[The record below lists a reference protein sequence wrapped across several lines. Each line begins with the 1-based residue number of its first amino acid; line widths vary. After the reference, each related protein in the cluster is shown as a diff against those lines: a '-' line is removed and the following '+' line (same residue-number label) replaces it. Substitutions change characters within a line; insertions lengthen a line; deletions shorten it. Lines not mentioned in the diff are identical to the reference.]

1 MASVSRGSRAT
12 RRSAPLQ
19 TRAGALAAPVTAVPW
34 PPPCQLQ
41 LTLSRRENCTALGKL
56 VDADAY
62 VEYVQAN
69 GR

>member
-1 MASVSRGSRAT
+1 M
-12 RRSAPLQ
+12 Q